1 MGERNYREEWSKLDQ
16 KLGDIQELAA
26 ALDLI
31 LFRVTESD
39 QPLSL
44 PEKRALFGVSNAIA
58 AAAET

>member
-1 MGERNYREEWSKLDQ
+1 MGERNYREEWSKLDH

-26 ALDLI
+26 ALDMI
-31 LFRVTESD
+31 LFRITDSD

-44 PEKRALFGVSNAIA
+44 YEKRALFGVSNAIA